1 MRELQADTEAVWK
14 ERRQLL
20 EDIRGRASGLL
31 DLADAAAARKPAESE
46 DELEPEPVDEIE
58 RAGVEPTE
66 TTPDDAG
73 ARSPRKRGRT
83 AS

>member
-1 MRELQADTEAVWK
+1 
-14 ERRQLL
+14 LL

-46 DELEPEPVDEIE
+46 DEEPEAVDEIE